1 MSIQSY
7 RDLDVWNVAMDLA
20 ASCYKA
26 TREFPREEM
35 FGLTSQIR
43 RAASSIPA
51 NIAEGYGRNS
61 TREFLRHLSIARG
74 SLMELETHVLL
85 ALRVNRME
93 PPDSRPLLELAER
106 VSRML
111 FNLKIS
117 LEKRL

>member
-1 MSIQSY
+1 MSIRSY

-20 ASCYKA
+20 ASCYKV

-51 NIAEGYGRNS
+51 NIAEGHGRDS

-85 ALRVNRME
+85 AVRVERMKS
-93 PPDSRPLLELAER
+93 PDSKQLLELADR
-106 VSRML
+106 VARML
-111 FNLKIS
+111 SNLRSS